1 MDPLSITRGIM
12 LHTLLNQKW
21 DGHFAESVQQQ
32 AMHSL
37 ENGRI
42 LFLPDLNF
50 SLNPNERAFLNPDY
64 ADPKA
69 KNVSYSV
76 ENKKLWGVQ
85 NLTDAEHIALKT
97 MMSRFAKSAID
108 LMNNLFPR
116 YSAQLIIGRTSFRPV
131 QVSNRKTSYRKDDK
145 RLHVDAFPSAPN
157 QGKRIL
163 RVFCNVNPNGEDRIW
178 RVGEPFETVAE
189 RFLPQI
195 KKPFPGSARLLR
207 TLKITKS
214 YRTPYDHYMLHMHD
228 AMKADEEYQKTAM
241 QQEMRFHPGSTWIV
255 QTDHVSHA
263 AMAGQHLLEQTFYLP
278 ISSMQNQE
286 LSPLRILEKM
296 LQQKLT

>member
-1 MDPLSITRGIM
+1 M
-12 LHTLLNQKW
+12 LHTLMNQKW

-32 AMHSL
+32 AIASL

-50 SLNPNERAFLNPDY
+50 VLNPNEKAFLNPDY
-64 ADPKA
+64 ADPNS
-69 KNVSYSV
+69 KNVSYSAV
-76 ENKKLWGVQ
+76 NKKLWGVR
-85 NLTDAEHIALKT
+85 NLTDAEHIALKA
-97 MMSRFAKSAID
+97 MMSRFAKAATE
-108 LMNNLFPR
+108 LVNNLLPR
-116 YSAQLIIGRTSFRPV
+116 YGTQLILGRTSFRPV
-131 QVSNRKTSYRKDDK
+131 QISNRKTSYRKDDK

-157 QGKRIL
+157 QGSRIL
-163 RVFCNVNPNGEDRIW
+163 RVFTNINPNGEDRVW

-195 KKPFPGSARLLR
+195 KKPLPGSARLLR
-207 TLKITKS
+207 AFKITKS

-228 AMKADEEYQKTAM
+228 AMKADEEYQKSAN
-241 QQEMRFHPGSTWIV
+241 QQEVRFHSGSSWIV

-263 AMAGQHLLEQTFYLP
+263 AMAGQHVLEQTFYLP
-278 ISSMQNQE
+278 INAMQNQE

-296 LQQKLT
+296 LQKKLT